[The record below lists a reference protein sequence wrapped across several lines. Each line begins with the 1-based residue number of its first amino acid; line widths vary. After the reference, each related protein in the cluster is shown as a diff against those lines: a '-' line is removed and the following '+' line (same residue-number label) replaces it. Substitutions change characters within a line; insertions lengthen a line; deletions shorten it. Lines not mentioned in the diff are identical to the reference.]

1 MLQRPNHHW
10 SRVPEGQEKMGSRA
24 QEVGRDAVSFQIV
37 LPAPSLTSQLQGVGR
52 EPWCDPHL
60 TLSHLD
66 VLTPLHRFPHET
78 ET

>member
-1 MLQRPNHHW
+1 
-10 SRVPEGQEKMGSRA
+10 MGSRA
-24 QEVGRDAVSFQIV
+24 QGVGGDAASFQIV
-37 LPAPSLTSQLQGVGR
+37 LPAPSLTSQLQRVSG

-60 TLSHLD
+60 TLD